1 MSKPSRRPNRENRPK
16 KKRDRELKRA
26 IDAIPIVV
34 GFYDQEGNEIEL
46 SLDCERCWARLSGE
60 EDSQTRRSW
69 PWRGAGSVSWPVAR
83 EDSAGTGGRREA
95 AFRG

>member
-16 KKRDRELKRA
+16 KKRDRQLKRA

-46 SLDCERCWARLSGE
+46 SLGCDRCRARLAGE
-60 EDSQTRRSW
+60 DGSQILALPECPYCQLVRR
-69 PWRGAGSVSWPVAR
+69 A
-83 EDSAGTGGRREA
+83 
-95 AFRG
+95 

>member
-46 SLDCERCWARLSGE
+46 SLDCERCWARLSE
-60 EDSQTRRSW
+60 RKTRRLADLGLGGV
-69 PWRGAGSVSWPVAR
+69 RVL
-83 EDSAGTGGRREA
+83 SAGQ
-95 AFRG
+95 